1 MLPASSAHCLARSPR
16 CRVGRSPASVTV
28 GLAALSLLFW
38 LALATVARAA
48 AAATPPATAAAS
60 STSEFGQTLRMQVQ
74 DWLQTR
80 HPWQGTDYQVVITA
94 EPLDARLRLPACA
107 QPPELS
113 LPPGQRIGA
122 RTTVMAACNAP
133 SPWRLLLPVRITAQA
148 RALVARQ
155 AITPGTVLRPEL
167 FDVSWRDVA
176 TLSQGHV
183 APQELHGQ
191 ESRLLIAGGSIL
203 TRALV
208 KPATVVRRGQQVLLR
223 VSNATLSISMAG
235 EALSDGGLGERIKV
249 RNLSSQ
255 KVLEGEVGG
264 DGSVSVAF

>member
-1 MLPASSAHCLARSPR
+1 MLPASSPHCPARLPR
-16 CRVGRSPASVTV
+16 FRVGHGPASVSL
-28 GLAALSLLFW
+28 GLVAISLLLW
-38 LALATVARAA
+38 LALATVAQAA
-48 AAATPPATAAAS
+48 AASTLPSSSATQSAALLRA
-60 STSEFGQTLRMQVQ
+60 QTE

-80 HPWQGTDYQVVITA
+80 HPWQGTDYQVTITA

-107 QPPELS
+107 STPELT
-113 LPPGQRIGA
+113 LPAGQRIGA
-122 RTTVMAACNAP
+122 RTTVMAACSAP
-133 SPWRLLLPVRITAQA
+133 SPWRLLLPVRINAQA

-155 AITPGTVLRPEL
+155 AIAAGTALRPEL
-167 FDVSWRDVA
+167 FEVSWRDVA

-183 APQELHGQ
+183 PPDALNGL

-208 KPATVVRRGQQVLLR
+208 KPETLVRRGQQVLLR
-223 VSNATLSISMAG
+223 VNNAALSISMAG

-255 KVLEGEVGG
+255 KVLEGAVEA
-264 DGSVSVAF
+264 DGSVSMAF